1 MYRQPE
7 TTDLNQLPLWRA
19 LLTPT
24 LTVPVLMSPTLMIA
38 TLIALALSGAVKA
51 ETALEKIERELIAD
65 HDIQQISNQVVFDD
79 LTADDSTL
87 VLFDTRGAEEFA
99 VSHLTGAIRLDPE
112 TTAEAFFAAYAPL
125 LLTKQAVF
133 YCSVGRRST
142 ALALTIARQIRP
154 LDTIKPPANM
164 IGGIFRWHNE
174 SKPLVNANGATDKVH
189 PYSWYWKRLLKYP
202 AKAASKP

>member
-1 MYRQPE
+1 MYHQPE
-7 TTDLNQLPLWRA
+7 PTGLNTLPLWRA
-19 LLTPT
+19 LLAPT
-24 LTVPVLMSPTLMIA
+24 LTFPVLKFA

-51 ETALEKIERELIAD
+51 ETALEKIEQALIAN
-65 HDIQQISNQVVFDD
+65 HHIQQISNRVVLDD
-79 LTADDSTL
+79 LTAGGSTL
-87 VLFDTRGAEEFA
+87 VLFDIRGADEFA

-125 LLTKQAVF
+125 LITKQAVF

-154 LDTIKPPANM
+154 LDAIKPPANM